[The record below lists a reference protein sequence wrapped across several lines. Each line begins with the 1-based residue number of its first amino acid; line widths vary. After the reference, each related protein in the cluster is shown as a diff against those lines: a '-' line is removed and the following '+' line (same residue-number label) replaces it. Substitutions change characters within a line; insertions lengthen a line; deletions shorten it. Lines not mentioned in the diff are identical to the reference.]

1 MAGKLPS
8 NEPAVAKLV
17 EKQMR
22 NWELRKAQRLAV
34 PEPERDE
41 VEDFIAISRAV
52 GAGGRELARKLG
64 EALAWPV
71 FDKEILDAMAGSD
84 EFRRAL
90 YDSMDERDLGWC
102 EETLRWLMQPEF
114 VKNDYFHRLTKT
126 ILSLARQG
134 QGVFLGRGA
143 HLILPQDR
151 GFRVRLVAPL
161 EKRIQYLA
169 EVQNLT
175 LAQARADVER
185 IERER
190 AEFIR
195 HHFRSETA
203 DATCHDLT
211 LNLDRISLDQAVE
224 LVLATQALVANP
236 PDTG

>member
-8 NEPAVAKLV
+8 HDPAVAKLV

-22 NWELRKAQRLAV
+22 NWELGKAQRLAV
-34 PEPERDE
+34 PEPKRHE

-64 EALAWPV
+64 QKLDWPV
-71 FDKEILDAMAGSD
+71 FDKEILDAMAGDD
-84 EFRRAL
+84 EVRRAL

-102 EETLRWLMQPEF
+102 EEAFRSLMQPEF
-114 VKNDYFHRLTKT
+114 VKNDYFHRLTRT

-134 QGVFLGRGA
+134 RGVFLGRGA

-161 EKRIQYLA
+161 DKRIGRFA
-169 EVQNLT
+169 RVQNLT
-175 LAQARADVER
+175 VAQARAEVRR
-185 IERER
+185 IEDER

-195 HHFRSETA
+195 HHFRTETS

-211 LNLDRISLDQAVE
+211 LNVDRISLDHAVE
-224 LVLATQALVANP
+224 LVLSTRALVGNP
-236 PDTG
+236 SSQT